1 MSDLTTFSSAALH
14 VIESLAPTV
23 ATALGGPF
31 AGTAIAALEKVLGVQ
46 GKDNVEKAILLG
58 NPEALAKVQE
68 AEIDLQKTLA
78 SLKIQ
83 EEQLQYADVAS
94 ARQREIAVRDRTPSV
109 LAWLITLGFFGLVA
123 AMLRIDV
130 PKDNQAIVYA
140 LVGTLGAVWT
150 SIAGYYYGS
159 SASSRTKTDG
169 LVAAI
174 SLKK

>member
-1 MSDLTTFSSAALH
+1 MSELTQFGSAALH
-14 VIESLAPTV
+14 VISTVAPTV

-31 AGTAIAALEKVLGVQ
+31 AGTAVAALERALGVQ
-46 GKDNVEKAILLG
+46 GKDNVEQAVLLG

-68 AEIDLQKTLA
+68 AEIDLKKTLA

-83 EEQLQYADVAS
+83 EEQLQYSDIAN
-94 ARQREIAVRDRTPSV
+94 ARAREAAVRDYTPSV
-109 LAWLITLGFFGLVA
+109 LAWLVTVGFFGLIV

-174 SLKK
+174 ANKK